1 MISHRTSLLQPDLP
15 YHAWLPSSF
24 GDTDLL
30 FTGYHYDNISAIEK
44 LEWDMKAIL
53 ALEDGTIVEGE
64 GWGAEGTALGELV
77 FATPFTGYEEALTDP
92 SYKGQ
97 ILMLTYPL
105 IGNYGVSGTKFQS
118 EGIKVE
124 GFVVREKCDF
134 PSHYKSKQSIEQF
147 LKGEN
152 IPAISE
158 IDTRMLTI
166 KTRRY
171 GTMKACLKVGGTEE
185 KEKVLELAITQ
196 PDISELDLIEQVT
209 CKKPYR
215 IKGKEGGKRTAVI
228 DLGVKRNILK
238 NLAKRDLDIFVF
250 PANAKES
257 EIRDSEPDALLLS
270 NGPGDPKRGKNA
282 MRVVKNF
289 AGEIP
294 IFGICLGLQI
304 IALALGCDTYKLK
317 FGHRGANQPVKDLK
331 SGRVYITSQNHGFAV
346 DKDSM
351 DGVVELTQINA
362 NDLTIEGFE
371 NSYLGIKCVQYHPEA
386 SPGPWDT
393 EKMFFDELVNYTR

>member
-1 MISHRTSLLQPDLP
+1 
-15 YHAWLPSSF
+15 
-24 GDTDLL
+24 
-30 FTGYHYDNISAIEK
+30 
-44 LEWDMKAIL
+44 MKAIL

-64 GWGAEGTALGELV
+64 GWGAERTALGELV
-77 FATPFTGYEEALTDP
+77 FTTPFTGYEEALTDP

-105 IGNYGVSGTKFQS
+105 IGNYGVSGAKFQS

-124 GFVVREKCDF
+124 GFVVREKCEF
-134 PSHYKSKQSIEQF
+134 PSHYKSKRSIEGF
-147 LKGEN
+147 LREEGV
-152 IPAISE
+152 PAISE

-166 KTRRY
+166 KTRQY
-171 GTMKACLKVGGTEE
+171 GTMKACLKVVDDSSEEE
-185 KEKVLELAITQ
+185 KANALELARTQ

-209 CKKPYR
+209 CENAYR
-215 IKGKEGGKRTAVI
+215 IQGVEGAKRIAVI
-228 DLGVKRNILK
+228 DLGVKKNILK
-238 NLAKRDLDIFVF
+238 NLAKRNLDIFVF
-250 PANAKES
+250 PANVKES

-270 NGPGDPKRGKNA
+270 NGPGDPKRGGNA
-282 MRVVKNF
+282 MSVVKNF

-317 FGHRGANQPVKDLK
+317 FGHRGANQPVKDLET
-331 SGRVYITSQNHGFAV
+331 GRVYITAQNHGFAV

-351 DGVVELTQINA
+351 DGIVELTQINA
-362 NDLTIEGFE
+362 NDDTVEGFE
-371 NSYLGIKCVQYHPEA
+371 NPYLGIKCVQYHPEA

-393 EKMFFDELVNYTR
+393 EEMFFENFFASKNLY

>member
-1 MISHRTSLLQPDLP
+1 
-15 YHAWLPSSF
+15 
-24 GDTDLL
+24 
-30 FTGYHYDNISAIEK
+30 
-44 LEWDMKAIL
+44 MKAIL
-53 ALEDGTIVEGE
+53 ALEDGTVVEGE

-105 IGNYGVSGTKFQS
+105 IGNYGVSGAKFQS

-134 PSHYKSKQSIEQF
+134 PSHYKIKRSIDQF
-147 LKGEN
+147 LREEGVPG
-152 IPAISE
+152 ICE

-166 KTRRY
+166 KTRQY
-171 GTMKACLKVGGTEE
+171 GTMKACLEVVDDYSEDE
-185 KEKVLELAITQ
+185 KANALELARTQ
-196 PDISELDLIEQVT
+196 PDISELDLIKQVT
-209 CKKPYR
+209 CKEPYR
-215 IKGKEGGKRTAVI
+215 LKGKGKRIAVI
-228 DLGVKRNILK
+228 DLGVKRNMLK
-238 NLAKRDLDIFVF
+238 NLAKRDLDVFVF
-250 PANAKES
+250 PANVKES

-270 NGPGDPKRGKNA
+270 NGPGDPKRGRNGMSA
-282 MRVVKNF
+282 VKNF

-331 SGRVYITSQNHGFAV
+331 SGRVYITAQNHGFAV

-351 DGVVELTQINA
+351 DGIADLTQINA
-362 NDLTIEGFE
+362 NDNTVEGFE
-371 NSYLGIKCVQYHPEA
+371 NAYLSIKCVQYHPEA

-393 EKMFFDELVNYTR
+393 EKMFFDELAK

>member
-1 MISHRTSLLQPDLP
+1 MTS
-15 YHAWLPSSF
+15 
-24 GDTDLL
+24 
-30 FTGYHYDNISAIEK
+30 K
-44 LEWDMKAIL
+44 MKAIL
-53 ALEDGTIVEGE
+53 ALEDGTVVEGE

-97 ILMLTYPL
+97 ILMPTYPL
-105 IGNYGVSGTKFQS
+105 IGNYGVSGAKFQS

-124 GFVVREKCDF
+124 GFVVREKCES
-134 PSHYKSKQSIEQF
+134 PSHYKSKRSIEEF
-147 LKGEN
+147 LSAEGV
-152 IPAISE
+152 PAISD

-171 GTMKACLKVGGTEE
+171 GTMKACLNVAEDYREEE
-185 KEKVLELAITQ
+185 KANALELAMTQ
-196 PDISELDLIEQVT
+196 PDISELDLIQQVT
-209 CKKPYR
+209 CTQPYR
-215 IKGKEGGKRTAVI
+215 IKGDGKRVAII

-238 NLAKRDLDIFVF
+238 NLAERDVDMVVF
-250 PANAKES
+250 PANAGES

-270 NGPGDPKRGKNA
+270 NGPGDPKRGGEA
-282 MRVVKNF
+282 MSVVKKF
-289 AGEIP
+289 TGEIP

-304 IALALGCDTYKLK
+304 IALSLGCDTYKLK

-351 DGVVELTQINA
+351 EGAVELTQINA
-362 NDLTIEGFE
+362 NDLTVEGFE
-371 NSYLGIKCVQYHPEA
+371 NAYLGIQCVQYHPEA

-393 EKMFFDELVNYTR
+393 EKMFFDELVKMGE

>member
-1 MISHRTSLLQPDLP
+1 M
-15 YHAWLPSSF
+15 
-24 GDTDLL
+24 
-30 FTGYHYDNISAIEK
+30 NN
-44 LEWDMKAIL
+44 LEAVNTIYYIQTMKAIL

-64 GWGAEGTALGELV
+64 GWGAEGTTTGELV
-77 FATPFTGYEEALTDP
+77 FATSFTGYEEALTDP

-105 IGNYGVSGTKFQS
+105 IGNYGVSGAKFQS

-124 GFVVREKCDF
+124 GFVVREKSDS
-134 PSHYKSKQSIEQF
+134 PSHYKSKRSIEEF
-147 LKGEN
+147 LREEGV
-152 IPAISE
+152 PAICE

-171 GTMKACLKVGGTEE
+171 GTMKACLKMGGDCKGEE
-185 KEKVLELAITQ
+185 KANALKLARTQ

-209 CKKPYR
+209 CEKPYR
-215 IKGKEGGKRTAVI
+215 IKGKEGGKRIAVI

-238 NLAKRDLDIFVF
+238 NLAERDLDIFVF
-250 PANAKES
+250 PANAEES

-270 NGPGDPKRGKNA
+270 NGPGDPKRGKKA
-282 MRVVKNF
+282 MSVVKNF

-294 IFGICLGLQI
+294 ILGICLGLQI
-304 IALALGCDTYKLK
+304 IALALDCDTYKLK
-317 FGHRGANQPVKDLK
+317 FGHRGVNQPVKDLK

-351 DGVVELTQINA
+351 DGIAELTQINA
-362 NDLTIEGFE
+362 NDDTVEGFE
-371 NSYLGIKCVQYHPEA
+371 DAYLGIKCVQYHPEA

-393 EKMFFDELVNYTR
+393 EKKFFDELISLCNQKG